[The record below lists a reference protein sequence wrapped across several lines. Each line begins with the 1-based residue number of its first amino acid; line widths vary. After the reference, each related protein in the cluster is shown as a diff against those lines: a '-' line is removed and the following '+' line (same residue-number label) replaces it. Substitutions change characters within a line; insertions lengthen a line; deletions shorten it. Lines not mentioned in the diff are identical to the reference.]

1 MNTNEIILFSD
12 LEPDIQSLI
21 KKSIAVREHSYS
33 PYSKIKIGAAI
44 LCSNGTISTGC
55 NIENAS
61 YPVGTCAERV
71 AIGNAVSEGNR
82 NFKALAVGADKIHNN
97 FVTPCGFC
105 RQAIAEFGDIPI
117 YMSTPEMKNVLK
129 LTVSNLLPYA
139 FKLNNAKN

>member
-1 MNTNEIILFSD
+1 MNTDEIIPFSD
-12 LEPDIQSLI
+12 LEPDIQTLI
-21 KKSIAVREHSYS
+21 KKSIAVREHAYS

-55 NIENAS
+55 NVENAS

-71 AIGNAVSEGNR
+71 AIGNAVSKGNM

-105 RQAIAEFGDIPI
+105 RQAIAEFGDIPV
-117 YMSTPEMKNVLK
+117 YMSTPDMKNVLRV
-129 LTVSNLLPYA
+129 TVSNLLPYA
-139 FKLNNAKN
+139 FKLNNPKN